1 MATLVGQ
8 AKKAHARRGSL
19 SVVKPREERLDK
31 TQGLHESDYNL
42 QGKDVP
48 MDVVAPSAV
57 PLDVFDYTQLEE
69 VRPWP
74 KPSHPYTWR
83 QPCIL
88 LRHFYLYLVRCR
100 KFFKPG
106 MRPFW
111 FCTYMHVIELR
122 YRDVRGIH
130 MPVCPGMYYL
140 THYLLCH
147 VQRIDIRTFH
157 HLIHRQSGTS
167 VTHTP

>member
-1 MATLVGQ
+1 MASLVGQ

-31 TQGLHESDYNL
+31 TQGLHESDYHL

-74 KPSHPYTWR
+74 KPSPLTYVATTMLPFMTCPLVYVV
-83 QPCIL
+83 QIAANL
-88 LRHFYLYLVRCR
+88 LIT
-100 KFFKPG
+100 
-106 MRPFW
+106 M
-111 FCTYMHVIELR
+111 E
-122 YRDVRGIH
+122 
-130 MPVCPGMYYL
+130 
-140 THYLLCH
+140 
-147 VQRIDIRTFH
+147 
-157 HLIHRQSGTS
+157 
-167 VTHTP
+167 